1 MAALEQ
7 SAGIPSAFGTERQRL
22 SAIKTEY
29 EGLASLKARRVRE
42 LEASRERQQRQHFL
56 ERFRLEDERI
66 PNIGDKNKQ
75 ILYTWGI
82 LDASDVEES
91 KIRQIK
97 GFGPVKIQSLLDWRR
112 QKEGQFRFDP
122 VQPVDPR
129 DLLAL
134 EQEITRKSTSM
145 QAALR
150 AGPAALR
157 QSIGVWQAQRRQ
169 LLTNLVSCANQLAR
183 AQVDLDALR
192 RF

>member
-1 MAALEQ
+1 MYAKSIFSHLP
-7 SAGIPSAFGTERQRL
+7 GGTL
-22 SAIKTEY
+22 SVRAHSGGYTSCLSP
-29 EGLASLKARRVRE
+29 GFRV
-42 LEASRERQQRQHFL
+42 

-91 KIRQIK
+91 KIREIK
-97 GFGPVKIQSLLDWRR
+97 GFGPVKIQSLLDWRQ
-112 QKEGQFRFDP
+112 QKERQFRFDP
-122 VQPVDPR
+122 LQPVDPR

-134 EQEITRKSTSM
+134 EQEITQKSTSM
-145 QAALR
+145 QSALK
-150 AGPAALR
+150 AGPATLR

-169 LLTNLVSCANQLAR
+169 LLTNLVSSASQLAR
-183 AQVDLDALR
+183 TQVDLNALR